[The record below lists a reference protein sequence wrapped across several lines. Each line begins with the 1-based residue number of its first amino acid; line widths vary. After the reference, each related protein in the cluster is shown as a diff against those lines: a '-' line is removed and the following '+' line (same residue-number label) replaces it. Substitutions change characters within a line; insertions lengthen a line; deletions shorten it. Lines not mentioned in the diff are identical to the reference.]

1 MSETAPSCA
10 VGDLGG
16 ATEGGL
22 GVVAIEEVALHVQHV
37 AVGDRHLVEVG
48 RTQQAGHPEVGV
60 HRPLGIRRDD
70 DDAPARGNV
79 GGRGSW
85 PERHPDGV
93 EIVAEHGAEIV
104 AADLADVGGP
114 TTEAGDPAHRV
125 GRRSAAHLHRSP
137 EGAVQLDGPI
147 GVDQGHRALDEL
159 VVDEEAF
166 AGVGDDVDERIADAD
181 DLVAGRARRRSGVR
195 HVGQR
200 YRCAATSPAPRP
212 VRLPRP

>member
-1 MSETAPSCA
+1 MYSTSPS
-10 VGDLGG
+10 
-16 ATEGGL
+16 
-22 GVVAIEEVALHVQHV
+22 AIAY
-37 AVGDRHLVEVG
+37 LVEVG

-60 HRPLGIRRDD
+60 HRPLGIGRDD

-93 EIVAEHGAEIV
+93 EVVAENGAEIV

-125 GRRSAAHLHRSP
+125 GRRSAAHLHRRP
-137 EGAVQLDGPI
+137 KGAVQLDGPI
-147 GVDQGHRALDEL
+147 GVDQRHRALDEP

-166 AGVGDDVDERIADAD
+166 AGVGDDVDEGVADPD
-181 DLVAGRARRRSGVR
+181 DLVAGRARRRRSGVR

-212 VRLPRP
+212 GRPRRP